1 MDQDFF
7 LVKYM
12 AHFCVKRIRA
22 INLSEKKKNSPVMY
36 IAFERREKS
45 DIKLGVHIGKE
56 GDTLSFSVD

>member
-36 IAFERREKS
+36 IAFELREKS
-45 DIKLGVHIGKE
+45 DI
-56 GDTLSFSVD
+56 